1 MISDA
6 LGNIDYDES
15 GTGPTVVLVPGSC
28 STGAAWRPVIAA
40 LGDRFRCISTSLLG
54 YGGTRERRDGEDCSI
69 AREVEVLERVVRTAA
84 SPVHLVG
91 HSFGGLV
98 AIALVLKNLALAR
111 RLPLASLTVLEAP
124 ALTLLREAEQDRH
137 HHRSFQDM
145 TDSYF
150 GAFAGGDAE
159 AIRLMIDFY
168 GGPGTFAS
176 WPRRVRTY
184 AMATTAVNIRDW
196 ASASGFALSSAMVR
210 LIDVPSLVAWG
221 ACSHP
226 AARRANSLLGAS
238 LGASS
243 CVEIAGAAHFM
254 ISTHAGEIARH
265 VANHVWQVEQAKRAL
280 ADVVRPLAASLDG
293 ERAFNGA

>member
-15 GTGPTVVLVPGSC
+15 GRGPTVVLVPGSC

-84 SPVHLVG
+84 SPVHVVG

-150 GAFAGGDAE
+150 AAFAGGDAE

-238 LGASS
+238 LAASS
-243 CVEIAGAAHFM
+243 SVEIAGAAHFM
-254 ISTHAGEIARH
+254 ISTHAAEIARH

>member
-15 GTGPTVVLVPGSC
+15 GRGPTLVLVPGSC
-28 STGAAWRPVIAA
+28 STGAAWRPVIAG
-40 LGDRFRCISTSLLG
+40 LGERFRCISTSLLG

-69 AREVEVLERVVRTAA
+69 AHEVEVLERVVRTAA

-98 AIALVLKNLALAR
+98 AIALVLENLALAR
-111 RLPLASLTVLEAP
+111 RLPLASLAVLEAP
-124 ALTLLREAEQDRH
+124 ALSLLREAEQDQH
-137 HHRSFQDM
+137 HYRSFQDM

-150 GAFAGGDAE
+150 AAFAGGDAE
-159 AIRLMIDFY
+159 AVRLMIDFY
-168 GGPGTFAS
+168 GGLGTFAS

-184 AMATTAVNIRDW
+184 AMETTAVNIRDW
-196 ASASGFALSSAMVR
+196 ASVFGFALSSAMVR
-210 LIDVPSLVAWG
+210 LIDVPSLIAWG

-238 LGASS
+238 LRAASS
-243 CVEIAGAAHFM
+243 VEIAGAAHFM
-254 ISTHAGEIARH
+254 ISTHASEVARH
-265 VANHVWQVEQAKRAL
+265 IANHVWANHVWANHVWANHVW
-280 ADVVRPLAASLDG
+280 A
-293 ERAFNGA
+293 NH